1 MKLAGNVES
10 SSLFHPKL
18 TLMPYS
24 LLAWTPSGPEL
35 IIVLVVILILFGPK
49 KLPDLSRAVGK
60 SVGEFKRGR
69 KEVDAELRKLD
80 DDEEETEKTE
90 STS

>member
-1 MKLAGNVES
+1 M
-10 SSLFHPKL
+10 FIP
-18 TLMPYS
+18 
-24 LLAWTPSGPEL
+24 LLAWTPGPTEL

-60 SVGEFKRGR
+60 SIGEFKRGK

-80 DDEEETEKTE
+80 EEEETEKSE
-90 STS
+90 SDA

>member
-1 MKLAGNVES
+1 
-10 SSLFHPKL
+10 
-18 TLMPYS
+18 MPYS